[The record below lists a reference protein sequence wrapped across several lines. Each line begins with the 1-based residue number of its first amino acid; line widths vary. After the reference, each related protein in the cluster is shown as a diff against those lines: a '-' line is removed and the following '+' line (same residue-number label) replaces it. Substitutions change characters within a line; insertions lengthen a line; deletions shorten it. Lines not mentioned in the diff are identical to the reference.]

1 MKGAFPQMTSTVPR
15 VKQHKRKENNS
26 LKWIG
31 YIAIFLVGLF
41 IVNNPFEAI
50 FAEKNYEEIAE
61 IMANFMVAEYERQ
74 KAQMQEGEEVDLKEI
89 VKLAKRLDK
98 THSLT
103 VTYSDYEF
111 DKSAHIF
118 LELDGGRIIK
128 YQAISFE

>member
-1 MKGAFPQMTSTVPR
+1 MTSTVPMA
-15 VKQHKRKENNS
+15 KQHKRKGKNR

-31 YIAIFLVGLF
+31 YIAVFLVGLF
-41 IVNNPFEAI
+41 IVNSSNPFEAL
-50 FAEKNYEEIAE
+50 FAEKNYEETAE

-74 KAQMQEGEEVDLKEI
+74 KAQMQEEEVDLKEI

-128 YQAISFE
+128 YQAIGFE

>member
-1 MKGAFPQMTSTVPR
+1 
-15 VKQHKRKENNS
+15 
-26 LKWIG
+26 
-31 YIAIFLVGLF
+31 
-41 IVNNPFEAI
+41 
-50 FAEKNYEEIAE
+50 
-61 IMANFMVAEYERQ
+61 MANFMVAEYERQ
-74 KAQMQEGEEVDLKEI
+74 KAQMQEEEVDLKEI

-128 YQAISFE
+128 YQAIGFE